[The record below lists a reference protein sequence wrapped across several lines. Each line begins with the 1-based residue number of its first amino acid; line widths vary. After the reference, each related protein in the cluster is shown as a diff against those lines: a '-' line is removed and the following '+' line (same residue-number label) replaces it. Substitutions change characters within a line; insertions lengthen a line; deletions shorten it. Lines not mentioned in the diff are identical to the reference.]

1 MAEPSCRN
9 PVGRAYLGDV
19 FMRHPLTTQNQEELE
34 ISAKA
39 RSMLERNLPSLKRKV
54 KDGEMEICPVGFS
67 LNDVRYEG
75 FPAEQDTARQR
86 GWRAYLNLGVP
97 LVEEESGIEQPP
109 PDVIS
114 KQTYVNATDPVRFTA
129 TDTVEFSIS
138 NTISWSLQG
147 TVQLTFGAKTSAAVQ
162 AQLQKSMALNKS
174 VKSTLKNSKD
184 NIGVDNETQ
193 SQGTSTTTASG
204 SATGTGELSA
214 QLMLGITASV
224 SGSLTTAWKHTSS
237 VTVPVGSRVDV
248 VATTRRQVRRFSYD
262 IPVTFGGLVA
272 LYYEQP
278 VQVRC
283 APPQTQNEYCQVI
296 AWPLGEVAD
305 GKDNFDMSDPGRR
318 FLQKGL
324 AEIVAAVGLEWC
336 KGLALDAAGGR
347 IYVSNQQ
354 GRLWRITK
362 SATEALGGVGKVV
375 PPPGT

>member
-1 MAEPSCRN
+1 MAEPSEKN

-34 ISAKA
+34 ILRKA
-39 RSMLERNLPSLKRKV
+39 RSILERNLSRLKRKP
-54 KDGEMEICPVGFS
+54 KGGDKEICPVGFS

-75 FPAEQDTARQR
+75 FPAGEDTARQR

-97 LVEEESGIEQPP
+97 LIEEECGIEQPP
-109 PDVIS
+109 PDVLS
-114 KQTYVNATDPVRFTA
+114 KQTYVNATDPVQFTA

-147 TVQLTFGAKTSAAVQ
+147 TIQLTFGAKTTAAVQ

-174 VKSTLKNSKD
+174 AKTTVKNSKD
-184 NIGVDNETQ
+184 NIGVDNESQTQ
-193 SQGTSTTTASG
+193 ATSTTTASG

-237 VTVPVGSRVDV
+237 VTFPVGSRVDV
-248 VATTRRQVRRFSYD
+248 MATTRRQIRRFSYD

-278 VQVRC
+278 VPVRC
-283 APPQTQNEYCQVI
+283 TPPQTGNEYCHVI
-296 AWPLGEVAD
+296 AWPLGEIAD
-305 GKDNFDMSDPGRR
+305 GGDNFDMSDPGKR
-318 FLQKGL
+318 FLQKGV
-324 AEIVAAVGLEWC
+324 AEVVAVKVGEH
-336 KGLALDAAGGR
+336 
-347 IYVSNQQ
+347 
-354 GRLWRITK
+354 RLFQPEEINMADQK
-362 SATEALGGVGKVV
+362 QPL
-375 PPPGT
+375 

>member
-1 MAEPSCRN
+1 
-9 PVGRAYLGDV
+9 
-19 FMRHPLTTQNQEELE
+19 MRHPLTTQNQEELE
-34 ISAKA
+34 ILAKA

-54 KDGEMEICPVGFS
+54 KDGEKEICPVGFS
-67 LNDVRYEG
+67 LNDVRY
-75 FPAEQDTARQR
+75 
-86 GWRAYLNLGVP
+86 
-97 LVEEESGIEQPP
+97 
-109 PDVIS
+109 
-114 KQTYVNATDPVRFTA
+114 
-129 TDTVEFSIS
+129 
-138 NTISWSLQG
+138 
-147 TVQLTFGAKTSAAVQ
+147 
-162 AQLQKSMALNKS
+162 
-174 VKSTLKNSKD
+174 
-184 NIGVDNETQ
+184 NETQ

-278 VQVRC
+278 VRVRC

-324 AEIVAAVGLEWC
+324 AEIVAVKVGEHRVFQPEEIDMKEQKQPL
-336 KGLALDAAGGR
+336 
-347 IYVSNQQ
+347 
-354 GRLWRITK
+354 
-362 SATEALGGVGKVV
+362 
-375 PPPGT
+375 